1 MRTKALLIG
10 DIRFQFKYGF
20 YFLYLIFTILYISLL
35 YALPVAWRER
45 AAVLMIFTDPAAMG
59 LYFMGAIVLFEK
71 GERVLNSIAI
81 SPVRPMEYVVSKLI
95 SIALISTAA
104 GLLIGFSGGGAVAN
118 PLFFVS
124 GVFLGSCLFSAV
136 GLMVAANAATLN
148 RFIVATIPAEL
159 IINVPAIAWLFG
171 WKPGGLIL
179 HPGVCIIELCQNG
192 ANALSAMFILAFWTL
207 LSALLARHIVAKSLR
222 SLGGV
227 KL

>member
-1 MRTKALLIG
+1 MRTKTLLMG
-10 DIRFQFKYGF
+10 DIGFQLKYGF

-35 YALPVAWRER
+35 YALPAAWREQ
-45 AAVLMIFTDPAAMG
+45 AAVLLIFTDPAAMG

-71 GERVLNSIAI
+71 GERVLDSIAI
-81 SPVRPMEYVVSKLI
+81 SPVRPMEYVVAKLV
-95 SIALISTAA
+95 SIALISTAV
-104 GLLIGFSGGGAVAN
+104 GLLIGFGGGVVVN
-118 PLFFVS
+118 PLFFVL

-136 GLMVAANAATLN
+136 GLMIAANIATLN
-148 RFIVATIPAEL
+148 QFIVATIPAEI

-171 WKPGGLIL
+171 WKPGWLIL

-192 ANALSAMFILAFWTL
+192 AYALPAALTLTFWTL
-207 LSALLARHIVAKSLR
+207 LSALLARRVVAKSLR